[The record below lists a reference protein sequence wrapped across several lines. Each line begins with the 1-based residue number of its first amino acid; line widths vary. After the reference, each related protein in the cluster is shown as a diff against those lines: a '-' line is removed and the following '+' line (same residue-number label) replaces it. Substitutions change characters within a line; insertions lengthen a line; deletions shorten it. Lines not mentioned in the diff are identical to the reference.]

1 MPARISE
8 KAKVAH
14 EKKPRLIEDSAVSTS
29 ELSSA
34 LVKKKELSSARE
46 GVEKNFLLLEREWK
60 RGKRRKNIE
69 GTKALTLHLLGWVRS
84 SSLSPVPTH
93 FHL

>member
-1 MPARISE
+1 MNDILQMPARISE

-34 LVKKKELSSARE
+34 LVKKKNCL
-46 GVEKNFLLLEREWK
+46 VLEREWK
-60 RGKRRKNIE
+60 RI
-69 GTKALTLHLLGWVRS
+69 
-84 SSLSPVPTH
+84 
-93 FHL
+93 FYC

>member
-1 MPARISE
+1 MNDILQMPARISE

-46 GVEKNFLLLEREWK
+46 GVEKNFLLLERES
-60 RGKRRKNIE
+60 GKE
-69 GTKALTLHLLGWVRS
+69 GKEEKT
-84 SSLSPVPTH
+84 
-93 FHL
+93 